1 MEWCRL
7 NDYLCSSYNLKNK
20 PSQKMIDSGYM
31 KYKQNVNNQNGKEYI
46 TYTPLLTGKGEIWL
60 TKKLL
65 NYLKNDNLLF
75 VS

>member
-1 MEWCRL
+1 
-7 NDYLCSSYNLKNK
+7 
-20 PSQKMIDSGYM
+20 MIDSGYM